1 MQHSQMLDMPK
12 NAIWQCFHHQLL
24 KYALETQVE
33 AYAAF
38 ANVQHTEKRYLG
50 VFSSTTFEI

>member
-1 MQHSQMLDMPK
+1 MFNMPK

-24 KYALETQVE
+24 KSDLETKIK

-38 ANVQHTEKRYLG
+38 ANIDPREKGYMA
-50 VFSSTTFEI
+50 VFSSSTF